1 MIFKSIMSSILERSF
16 NDINYEGS
24 IVIKLIQ
31 HILSKINANEPV
43 DVGEIF
49 E

>member
-1 MIFKSIMSSILERSF
+1 MGSVLERSF

-31 HILSKINANEPV
+31 HILVKINAS
-43 DVGEIF
+43 
-49 E
+49 